1 VDIVVHSF
9 GVITIEEGWQERNTK
24 ETRMTKLGIEKK
36 TRVFEKKTTEESQR
50 KRMAPFLRQAFFSL
64 VWIGGGGGD
73 VGGSY

>member
-1 VDIVVHSF
+1 
-9 GVITIEEGWQERNTK
+9 
-24 ETRMTKLGIEKK
+24 MTKLGIEKK